1 MVLLLL
7 LGTEFLFWYFW
18 YFWFSSEWLFWETD
32 WHPSSSNKLLPAFS
46 WFLVLFLG
54 GCTFIISES
63 LEQIHSSVQAAA
75 SKQIRQAKLVI
86 YSNAASW
93 IHARETLGVYRK
105 ASDNSQYWWRRSARP
120 YSCHHSYWTR
130 RQTTETGWCR
140 TKIGG
145 LLWFDCR
152 YQHRRSHHSYAH
164 HSFHWR
170 PHTSPLHCQRSHQFL

>member
-1 MVLLLL
+1 
-7 LGTEFLFWYFW
+7 LFWYFW

-130 RQTTETGWCR
+130 RQTTGTHTPENNSEDTLFC
-140 TKIGG
+140 ISCCFLVAHE
-145 LLWFDCR
+145 LLLL
-152 YQHRRSHHSYAH
+152 AA
-164 HSFHWR
+164 
-170 PHTSPLHCQRSHQFL
+170 PLMMRAQYS